1 MFCNLRQHL
10 WADHFVVME
19 AEHIGS
25 TLWMFQLDVGT
36 ALGDYDP
43 AFSQKRAEHD
53 LRFNAS
59 PLAHAET
66 RGTLIVSG
74 ISLSCRSTSSAIA

>member
-1 MFCNLRQHL
+1 
-10 WADHFVVME
+10 
-19 AEHIGS
+19 
-25 TLWMFQLDVGT
+25 VGT